1 MNWMDPRVARMTF
14 HIIHHPTFH
23 ITILFTGLG
32 KFRLL
37 QKTASP
43 GERQAGDI
51 RRRAAFIDF
60 PTEGNPMKIENF
72 VLLTKE
78 QYPLILGESKYSRRP
93 GNSARELCKRLV
105 HSLAGTRAVIV
116 SGLAQGIDSLCHE
129 AALEESLPTVAVLA
143 QGLASRL
150 DGTRRRL
157 AERILESGGAIV
169 SQFEPDEPAY
179 KGNFPARNKI
189 ISGMSCATVI
199 VQSKANGG
207 AMLTGDFCIKEGKPL
222 FAVPG
227 DFDNEVASGTNALLD
242 QGRARPVFL
251 PESLRELLGFPK
263 RGGQSIAALSAIGCN
278 LSDPARALFAKFNG
292 FRKTFDELV
301 SDSGF
306 KTGELLAI
314 LTELEIAGLVHTED
328 NFLFHFNGAA

>member
-1 MNWMDPRVARMTF
+1 MKIDN
-14 HIIHHPTFH
+14 
-23 ITILFTGLG
+23 
-32 KFRLL
+32 FRLL
-37 QKTASP
+37 P
-43 GERQAGDI
+43 
-51 RRRAAFIDF
+51 
-60 PTEGNPMKIENF
+60 
-72 VLLTKE
+72 KE
-78 QYPLILGESKYSRRP
+78 QYPLILGESKYSPEKLYVAGTLPSPTTSSGDRSEQLTGIAMVGTRRP
-93 GNSARELCKRLV
+93 SNSARDLCKRLV

-129 AALEESLPTVAVLA
+129 AALDESLPTVAVLA
-143 QGLASRL
+143 QGLASRIE
-150 DGTRRRL
+150 GSRRRL
-157 AERILESGGAIV
+157 AERILEAGGAIV

-179 KGNFPARNKI
+179 RGNFPTRNKL

-199 VQSKANGG
+199 VQSKPSGG

-227 DFDNEVASGTNALLD
+227 DFDNEVASGPNMLLD
-242 QGRARPVFL
+242 QGRARPVFR

-278 LSDPARALFAKFNG
+278 LSNPARALFAKFNG

-314 LTELEIAGLVHTED
+314 LTELEIAGLAHTED